1 MEYKTVQ
8 KMKRKRKRK
17 SKLRRIIL
25 IVVAC
30 FLILIFGKWM
40 MGHLN
45 SMWQKNRVEEED
57 VPSWVDVQIIPIDGD
72 SRSGKKLRGI
82 KDIVIHYVGNPGT
95 TAQQNHDYYGN
106 PDSEVSSHFIVGL
119 DGEIIQCVPLNE
131 KSAASNWRNI
141 DTISIEV
148 CHPDA
153 TGKFTEQTYA
163 SLVKLTAWLSELCRL
178 DTSHVIRHY
187 DITGKNCPL
196 YFVEH
201 KDKWEQFKEDVNEF
215 DKFKIGK

>member
-1 MEYKTVQ
+1 MEYKTVP
-8 KMKRKRKRK
+8 KMRKKRK
-17 SKLRRIIL
+17 SKFRRIIL
-25 IVVAC
+25 IVAAC
-30 FLILIFGKWM
+30 FLLLIFGKLII
-40 MGHLN
+40 GHLT
-45 SMWQKNRVEEED
+45 SMWQKNRVEEANA
-57 VPSWVDVQIIPIDGD
+57 PTWVDVQIIPIDGD
-72 SRSGKKLRGI
+72 SRTGEKLRGI

-141 DTISIEV
+141 DTVSIEV
-148 CHPDA
+148 CHPDS
-153 TGKFTEQTYA
+153 TGEFTEQTYA
-163 SLVKLTAWLSELCRL
+163 SLVKLTAWLSELCNL
-178 DTSHVIRHY
+178 DTNHIIRHY

-201 KDKWEQFKEDVNEF
+201 QDKWEQFKEDVNEF
-215 DKFKIGK
+215 NKFKIRK

>member
-1 MEYKTVQ
+1 MEYKTIQ
-8 KMKRKRKRK
+8 KTKKKRK
-17 SKLRRIIL
+17 SKFRRIIL
-25 IVVAC
+25 IVAAC
-30 FLILIFGKWM
+30 FLLLIFGKLII
-40 MGHLN
+40 GHLT
-45 SMWQKNRVEEED
+45 SMWQKNRVEEANAPD
-57 VPSWVDVQIIPIDGD
+57 WVDVQIIPIDGD
-72 SRSGKKLRGI
+72 SRTGEKLRGI

-141 DTISIEV
+141 DTVSIEV
-148 CHPDA
+148 CHPDS
-153 TGKFTEQTYA
+153 TGEFTEQTYA
-163 SLVKLTAWLSELCRL
+163 SLVKLTAWLSELCNL
-178 DTSHVIRHY
+178 DTNHIIRHY

-201 KDKWEQFKEDVNEF
+201 QDKWEQFKEDVNEF
-215 DKFKIGK
+215 NKFKIRK

>member
-1 MEYKTVQ
+1 MEYKTIQ
-8 KMKRKRKRK
+8 KTKKKRK
-17 SKLRRIIL
+17 SKFRRIIL
-25 IVVAC
+25 IVAAC
-30 FLILIFGKWM
+30 FLLLIFGKLII
-40 MGHLN
+40 GHLT
-45 SMWQKNRVEEED
+45 SIWQKNRVEEANAPD
-57 VPSWVDVQIIPIDGD
+57 WVDVQIIPIDGD
-72 SRSGKKLRGI
+72 SRTGEKLRGI

-141 DTISIEV
+141 DTVSIEV
-148 CHPDA
+148 CHPDS
-153 TGKFTEQTYA
+153 TGEFTEQTYA
-163 SLVKLTAWLSELCRL
+163 SLVKLTAWLSELCNL
-178 DTSHVIRHY
+178 DTNHIIRHY

-201 KDKWEQFKEDVNEF
+201 QDKWEQFKEDVNEF
-215 DKFKIGK
+215 NKFKIRK

>member
-1 MEYKTVQ
+1 MEYKTIQ
-8 KMKRKRKRK
+8 KTKKKRK
-17 SKLRRIIL
+17 SKFRRIIL
-25 IVVAC
+25 IVAAC
-30 FLILIFGKWM
+30 FLLLIFGKLII
-40 MGHLN
+40 GHLT
-45 SMWQKNRVEEED
+45 SMWQKNRVEEANA
-57 VPSWVDVQIIPIDGD
+57 PTWVDVQIIPIDGD
-72 SRSGKKLRGI
+72 SRTGEKLRGI

-141 DTISIEV
+141 DTVSIEV
-148 CHPDA
+148 CHPDS
-153 TGKFTEQTYA
+153 TGEFTEQTYA
-163 SLVKLTAWLSELCRL
+163 SLVKLTAWLSELCNL
-178 DTSHVIRHY
+178 DTNHIIRHY

-201 KDKWEQFKEDVNEF
+201 QDKWEQFKEDVNEF
-215 DKFKIGK
+215 NKFKIRK

>member
-1 MEYKTVQ
+1 MEYKTIQ
-8 KMKRKRKRK
+8 KTKKKRK
-17 SKLRRIIL
+17 SKFRRIIL
-25 IVVAC
+25 IVAAC
-30 FLILIFGKWM
+30 FLLLIFGKLII
-40 MGHLN
+40 GHLT
-45 SMWQKNRVEEED
+45 SMWQKNRVEEANA
-57 VPSWVDVQIIPIDGD
+57 PTWVDVQIIPIDGD
-72 SRSGKKLRGI
+72 SRTGEKLRGI

-141 DTISIEV
+141 DTVSIEV
-148 CHPDA
+148 CHPDS
-153 TGKFTEQTYA
+153 TGEFTEQTYA